1 VDILVSAP
9 TLFMGIGAFLWIPLS
24 LAIGRRPSF
33 FLAALVM
40 LTGTLWAGV
49 TESFQQ
55 LLASVCLIGLAEGF
69 SSSAV
74 CFPPSI
80 FASIQPR

>member
-1 VDILVSAP
+1 
-9 TLFMGIGAFLWIPLS
+9 
-24 LAIGRRPSF
+24 
-33 FLAALVM
+33 VM